1 MTSLLLALAAFILL
15 HSVPAIR
22 PLRASLVSTFGRR
35 TYLIGYSVVS
45 LATLLWVFQAAFTVD
60 YIPLWDFQPWH
71 AVAPIVLSP
80 IALWLVF
87 AGLMSPNPL
96 SVSIRNDVQP
106 GAITCVTRHPVLWGF
121 LLWSGSHV
129 LANGDLR
136 SLILFGGLALFS
148 AFGIWISEKRSR
160 RRLGTEWASASRG
173 TAIIPFAAIL
183 AGRARLT
190 VDAPMLVAAI
200 IAALLTLFLLT
211 GGHAMLFG
219 ADPIASLG

>member
-1 MTSLLLALAAFILL
+1 MTSLLLALTVFILL

-22 PLRASLVSTFGRR
+22 PLRASLVGFFGRR
-35 TYLIGYSVVS
+35 AYLIGYSVVS

-71 AVAPIVLSP
+71 AVAPIILSP
-80 IALWLVF
+80 IALWLVV

-96 SVSIRNDVQP
+96 SVSVRNEAKP
-106 GAITCVTRHPVLWGF
+106 GAITGVTRHPILWGF

-148 AFGIWISEKRSR
+148 AFGIWISEKRAR
-160 RRLGTEWASASRG
+160 RKLGTDWAVAARG
-173 TAIIPFAAIL
+173 TSVIPFAAIL
-183 AGRARLT
+183 SGRARLT
-190 VDAPMLVAAI
+190 VDAPMLIAAI

-211 GGHAMLFG
+211 GGHALLFV